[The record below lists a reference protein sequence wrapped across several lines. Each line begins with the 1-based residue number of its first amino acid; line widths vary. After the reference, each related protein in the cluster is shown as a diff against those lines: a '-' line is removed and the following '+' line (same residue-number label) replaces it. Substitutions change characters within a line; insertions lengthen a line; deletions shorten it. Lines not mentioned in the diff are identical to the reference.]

1 MTNVVFETKTKTS
14 NSKVKRKRNKML
26 KTNRSNQRLRSYLL
40 LFFWTETIP
49 FRLCFRSFFS
59 VFLFHFF
66 FRSGNWLC
74 QDQLAWFNAQMHGH
88 SSLYT
93 CLLCN
98 AHIHTYARRLVCPR
112 SILCIIN
119 LFTYFCALI
128 DHVVCTLSL
137 SLSLPL
143 ILHVSVCDISLNIAM
158 LSLDFF
164 SCF

>member
-1 MTNVVFETKTKTS
+1 MDEVKNPLAFEMKSNEEKKRDFQMHTNIKWTNLSSKKREGNENAVPSKMVRIKRREGMTKVDFETKTKTS

-74 QDQLAWFNAQMHGH
+74 
-88 SSLYT
+88 
-93 CLLCN
+93 
-98 AHIHTYARRLVCPR
+98 
-112 SILCIIN
+112 
-119 LFTYFCALI
+119 
-128 DHVVCTLSL
+128 
-137 SLSLPL
+137 
-143 ILHVSVCDISLNIAM
+143 
-158 LSLDFF
+158 
-164 SCF
+164 